1 MVAARLPWIHGKI
14 LSVRH
19 FKMCAGS
26 YRRKYYDRFSRIYD
40 KFVAL
45 HSRDTRE
52 NTREFLV
59 AKTPLERGDKVLDIC
74 TGTGS
79 LLPRLE
85 KKVGIRGLVV
95 GLDFSR
101 GMLEVARHKVS
112 PHSNVC
118 FVEAD
123 AVFLPFKENVF
134 DAVTCSHAFYEL
146 KSGTQDR
153 LLQDIVRV
161 LKPGKTF
168 VMMEHELPDNN
179 FIRFLLYVRFFSMGA
194 GRAVQ
199 ILRHEREM
207 LEKYFSPVEK
217 LSTPSGRSKI
227 WICTNK
233 K

>member
-1 MVAARLPWIHGKI
+1 
-14 LSVRH
+14 
-19 FKMCAGS
+19 MCAGS

-40 KFVAL
+40 RFVAL
-45 HSRDTRE
+45 HSRDAQE
-52 NTREFLV
+52 NTREFL
-59 AKTPLERGDKVLDIC
+59 ATITPLEHEDKVLDIC

-79 LLPRLE
+79 LLLYLE
-85 KKVGIRGLVV
+85 KKVGKRGLVV

-101 GMLEVARHKVS
+101 GMLEVARRKVAS
-112 PHSNVC
+112 RDNVSL
-118 FVEAD
+118 VESD
-123 AVFLPFKENVF
+123 AVFLPFRENVF

-146 KSGTQDR
+146 KDGTQGK
-153 LLQDIVRV
+153 LLQNIVRV

-168 VMMEHELPDNN
+168 LMMEHELPDNN

-194 GRAVQ
+194 GRAVR

-207 LEKYFSPVEK
+207 LEKYFGPVER
-217 LSTPSGRSKI
+217 LSAPSGRSKI